1 METFNKNKKFKS
13 DTLMRLYNT
22 TKFKFCSDIKL
33 GALVE
38 VEQVHLDGSTKP
50 AAWITED
57 VKYIAYGDEN
67 EVYFIPQINFYTVK
81 NEYKYLKPFKEEDF
95 EILKKIEINSKQ
107 LIELFPKKQLRT
119 CCALTGKSDL

>member
-67 EVYFIPQINFYTVK
+67 EVYFFN
-81 NEYKYLKPFKEEDF
+81 
-95 EILKKIEINSKQ
+95 KQ
-107 LIELFPKKQLRT
+107 LLINMSHTKVLKQYPKTKTKGFHLTQQELKEHCSF
-119 CCALTGKSDL
+119 SF